1 MRLEQITADALKN
14 MNDDR
19 YLLSIAVSKRVEEL
33 SAGAEPAID
42 INKNKYKYTDIALME
57 IAQNKLDF
65 NEIKNKNDK

>member
-33 SAGAEPAID
+33 GAGAEPVID

-65 NEIKNKNDK
+65 GEIKNNK